1 MVNGQRVNVEIIQKS
16 SFKKLKKKRKQ
27 KYSYDNFA
35 FTYIQEKQI
44 SQYINYNKNWQVLYY
59 LYA

>member
-1 MVNGQRVNVEIIQKS
+1 MVNVEIIQKS

-27 KYSYDNFA
+27 KYSYDNFT

-44 SQYINYNKNWQVLYY
+44 SQYINYNKNWQV
-59 LYA
+59 

>member
-1 MVNGQRVNVEIIQKS
+1 MMVNVEIIQKS
-16 SFKKLKKKRKQ
+16 SFKKLKKSKQ

-35 FTYIQEKQI
+35 FTYIREKQI
-44 SQYINYNKNWQVLYY
+44 SQYINYNENWQVLYY